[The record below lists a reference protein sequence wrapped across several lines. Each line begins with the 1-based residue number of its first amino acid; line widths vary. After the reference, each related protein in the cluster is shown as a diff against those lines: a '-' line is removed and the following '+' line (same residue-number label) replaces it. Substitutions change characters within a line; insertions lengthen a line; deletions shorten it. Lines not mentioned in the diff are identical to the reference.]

1 MLGTNIKRVAKQGF
15 VTFWRNG
22 IVSFTGV
29 FVTTVTLFIIGS
41 VIIAN
46 AFLGA
51 SLKELESKVDVNVYF
66 ITTAPEEDILLLKKR
81 LEDLPEVASVEYVNR
96 DEALARFVE
105 RNKGNALVLQS
116 LEELGDNPL
125 GALFNIKAKLPTQ
138 YASIVSYLNKQTE
151 NVLSAGNSSIVDRVN
166 YADNQIIIDRLSSL
180 TAGVR
185 KLSIFVSLILIA
197 MAALVTAS
205 TVRLAIYN
213 SRQEIS
219 VMRLVGANNS
229 YIRGPFIIEGVMY
242 GVLAAISAAVL
253 LFPASLWVTKTTNSF
268 FGGINVTEY
277 YTSNFGQILLI
288 LLVSGILLGMFS
300 SYLAV
305 RRYLKV

>member
-1 MLGTNIKRVAKQGF
+1 MRRVGKQGF
-15 VTFWRNG
+15 ITFWRSG

-46 AFLGA
+46 AFLTS
-51 SLKELESKVDVNVYF
+51 SLDELESKVDVNVYF
-66 ITTAPEEDILLLKKR
+66 TTTASEEDILLLKSR
-81 LEDLPEVASVEYVNR
+81 LEQLPEVASVEYVNR
-96 DEALARFVE
+96 EEALARFIE

-125 GALFNIKAKLPTQ
+125 GALFNVKAREPSQ

-151 NVLSAGNSSIVDRVN
+151 NVLAAGNTSIVDRIN
-166 YADNQIIIDRLSSL
+166 YADNQVIIDRLSAL
-180 TAGVR
+180 TGGLR
-185 KLSIFVSLILIA
+185 KLGIFVGLVLIA

-242 GVLAAISAAVL
+242 GILAAL
-253 LFPASLWVTKTTNSF
+253 LASLLLYPASLWVTRTTENF
-268 FGGINVTEY
+268 FGGVNIIDYYISNV
-277 YTSNFGQILLI
+277 GQIVLI
-288 LLVSGILLGMFS
+288 LLVSGVLLGMLS
-300 SYLAV
+300 SFVAV

>member
-1 MLGTNIKRVAKQGF
+1 MMGTNIQRVAKQGF

>member
-1 MLGTNIKRVAKQGF
+1 MIPLASTCCKSKRSKVKSKMLGTNIKRVAKQGF

-41 VIIAN
+41 VVIAN

-105 RNKGNALVLQS
+105 RNKGNALVLRS

-138 YASIVSYLNKQTE
+138 Y
-151 NVLSAGNSSIVDRVN
+151 
-166 YADNQIIIDRLSSL
+166 
-180 TAGVR
+180 
-185 KLSIFVSLILIA
+185 
-197 MAALVTAS
+197 
-205 TVRLAIYN
+205 
-213 SRQEIS
+213 
-219 VMRLVGANNS
+219 
-229 YIRGPFIIEGVMY
+229 
-242 GVLAAISAAVL
+242 
-253 LFPASLWVTKTTNSF
+253 
-268 FGGINVTEY
+268 
-277 YTSNFGQILLI
+277 
-288 LLVSGILLGMFS
+288 
-300 SYLAV
+300 
-305 RRYLKV
+305 

>member
-1 MLGTNIKRVAKQGF
+1 MMGTNIQRVAKQGF

-229 YIRGPFIIEGVMY
+229 YIRGLFIMEGVMY